1 MGPIVAAERMKKA
14 NTAQSF
20 KMKSNKSCLIR
31 ATVSELNHS
40 FKVYK
45 LLQKHGCFDS
55 ATSYKNGEKTGVL
68 QLTGASLYLLDPRA
82 GRQSMTC
89 KYCSAKTQQHTTR
102 EVRIIAAIGAVVV
115 VHRRAVLRSAEPGV
129 TPLQDLGQLI

>member
-1 MGPIVAAERMKKA
+1 M
-14 NTAQSF
+14 
-20 KMKSNKSCLIR
+20 
-31 ATVSELNHS
+31 
-40 FKVYK
+40 
-45 LLQKHGCFDS
+45 
-55 ATSYKNGEKTGVL
+55 L

-115 VHRRAVLRSAEPGV
+115 VVVHRRAVLRSAEPGV

>member
-1 MGPIVAAERMKKA
+1 M
-14 NTAQSF
+14 
-20 KMKSNKSCLIR
+20 
-31 ATVSELNHS
+31 
-40 FKVYK
+40 
-45 LLQKHGCFDS
+45 
-55 ATSYKNGEKTGVL
+55 L

-115 VHRRAVLRSAEPGV
+115 VVHRRAVLRSAEPGV

>member
-1 MGPIVAAERMKKA
+1 MFDSCNSVRAEPLIQSLQTSAKARMRRLGDK
-14 NTAQSF
+14 
-20 KMKSNKSCLIR
+20 
-31 ATVSELNHS
+31 
-40 FKVYK
+40 
-45 LLQKHGCFDS
+45 LQKMG
-55 ATSYKNGEKTGVL
+55 KKTGVL

-115 VHRRAVLRSAEPGV
+115 HRRAVLRSAEPGV

>member
-1 MGPIVAAERMKKA
+1 MFDSCNSVRAEPPRLIQSLQTSAKARMLRLGDK
-14 NTAQSF
+14 
-20 KMKSNKSCLIR
+20 
-31 ATVSELNHS
+31 
-40 FKVYK
+40 
-45 LLQKHGCFDS
+45 LQKWG
-55 ATSYKNGEKTGVL
+55 KTGVL

-115 VHRRAVLRSAEPGV
+115 VVHRRAGFWRS
-129 TPLQDLGQLI
+129 